1 MISCSMLEIYNE
13 KMMDLF
19 VFPQQNSHPPELKLK
34 ELNDQIFIEGLVEV
48 EV

>member
-19 VFPQQNSHPPELKLK
+19 VFPQYNAEQHELKLK
-34 ELNDQIFIEGLVEV
+34 EINDQIFI
-48 EV
+48 

>member
-1 MISCSMLEIYNE
+1 MLEIYNE

-19 VFPQQNSHPPELKLK
+19 LFPQQQATANELKLK
-34 ELNDQIFIEGLVEV
+34 ELNDNILIDGLIEV

>member
-19 VFPQQNSHPPELKLK
+19 VFPQYNTSEGAHELKLK
-34 ELNDQIFIEGLVEV
+34 EINEQIFIDGLV
-48 EV
+48 